1 VSGSAP
7 HDEFAL
13 PQTVPLF
20 PIAGAIMFPRSTL
33 ALNVFEPRYLN
44 LVDDAL
50 AGDRLIGIIQP
61 SAHEIDSDAL
71 EDVGAVGR
79 LSSFAETDD
88 GRYLITLDGLIRF
101 RLIREMPPAGPY
113 RIAEVDFEEF
123 AEDLDPPYAC
133 PEREP
138 VRDAFVA
145 YAKDVG
151 YQVDSDSLE
160 RAGVEDLISAAIT
173 LCPFAPD
180 AKQALLEA
188 PSLEQ
193 RCTALIALMQTV
205 ERRPG
210 GQPQ

>member
-1 VSGSAP
+1 VSGSELQ
-7 HDEFAL
+7 DISEL
-13 PQTVPLF
+13 PQAAPLF
-20 PIAGAIMFPRSTL
+20 PIAGAILFPRSTL

-61 SAHEIDSDAL
+61 SAQEIDSEAL
-71 EDVGAVGR
+71 EEVGTVGR

-88 GRYLITLDGLIRF
+88 GRYLVTLDGLIRF
-101 RLIREMPPAGPY
+101 RMMREMPPAGPY
-113 RIAEVDFEEF
+113 RVAEVDYGEF
-123 AEDLDPPYAC
+123 AEDLAAPC
-133 PEREP
+133 ESPERGP

-145 YAKDVG
+145 YAKDIG
-151 YQVDSDSLE
+151 FAVDTDSLA
-160 RAGVEDLISAAIT
+160 RASVEDLINAAIT

-193 RCTALIALMQTV
+193 RCTALIALLQTV

-210 GQPQ
+210 APRQ

>member
-1 VSGSAP
+1 VSGSEP
-7 HDEFAL
+7 DEFFEL

-20 PIAGAIMFPRSTL
+20 PIAGAVLLPRSTL

-50 AGDRLIGIIQP
+50 GGDRLIGIIQP
-61 SAHEIDSDAL
+61 SAHEADSAAL

-79 LSSFAETDD
+79 LTSFAETDD
-88 GRYLITLDGLIRF
+88 GRYLITLDGICRF
-101 RLIREMPPAGPY
+101 RLMREMPPNGPY
-113 RIAEVDFEEF
+113 RRAEVDFEEF
-123 AEDLDPPYAC
+123 AEDLAPPYVS
-133 PEREP
+133 PERGP

-151 YQVDSDSLE
+151 FQIDADSLE
-160 RAGVEDLISAAIT
+160 HASVEDLISAAIM
-173 LCPFAPD
+173 LCPFAPE

-188 PSLEQ
+188 PGLEQ
-193 RCTALIALMQTV
+193 RCTALIALLQTV

-210 GQPQ
+210 GPLH